1 MKRYFISYYWVNK
14 ERPSTFRGISND
26 ILTLDKNQ
34 LDGEDIRKIEE
45 RLSTK
50 NYPVKIIN
58 IQHFLYN
65 ENNRKTNFS

>member
-1 MKRYFISYYWVNK
+1 MKRYFILYYWVNK
-14 ERPSTFRGISND
+14 EFPSTFKGISND

-34 LDGEDIRKIEE
+34 LDGKDIRKIEE

-58 IQHFLYN
+58 IQPLPI
-65 ENNRKTNFS
+65 

>member
-14 ERPSTFRGISND
+14 ECPSTFRGISND

-34 LDGEDIRKIEE
+34 LDGKDIRKIEE

-58 IQHFLYN
+58 IQPLPIQ
-65 ENNRKTNFS
+65 